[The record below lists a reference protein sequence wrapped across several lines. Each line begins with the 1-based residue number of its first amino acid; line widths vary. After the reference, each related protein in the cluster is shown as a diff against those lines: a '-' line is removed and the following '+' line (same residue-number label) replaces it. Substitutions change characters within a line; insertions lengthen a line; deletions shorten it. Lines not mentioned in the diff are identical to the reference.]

1 MRTTLAFLLVL
12 VIALVRTTPLR
23 AAEPSLYRSSDG
35 GRTWQPIDTSPA
47 VSSVFD
53 LFADPARP
61 SHLIL
66 ATDQSLWFSQD
77 GGVSWLQQPLP
88 GGADPETVYAIAADP
103 SQPGHLWASSERG
116 VWVSADSGASWRL
129 AGGDTPKA
137 VVLTATTSDGHA
149 RLFAGTSE
157 GLWVSDDDGSS
168 WRGDGDGLQGAAMAI
183 AVTPEGDLLVGTTVG
198 LFARATTEST
208 FSLVRGLPTG
218 GSRAAYVAPD
228 GTVYAA
234 VGSNLYRRENGW
246 VKLATLPLSTNGD
259 SPGIGAILKIDD
271 LLLLGTEHG
280 LHSSESW
287 KPVPPFDQRAYLE
300 VAALAADPADPSL
313 VYAGASTIP
322 NSIGYAKVGV
332 IPNAATV
339 EKPDDRLTFALLLVF
354 LLGGVFVAAH
364 MRRLTRAQAPAGDTI
379 ASEPPAEEPDERG
392 DALDDATPSPDA
404 P

>member
-1 MRTTLAFLLVL
+1 MRTALVL
-12 VIALVRTTPLR
+12 LFAMVVTLVRAPSLR

-35 GRTWQPIDTSPA
+35 GHTWQPVDTSPV

-53 LFADPARP
+53 VFADPAHP
-61 SHLIL
+61 GHLIL
-66 ATDQSLWFSQD
+66 ATDLSLWFSQD
-77 GGVSWLQQPLP
+77 GGISWVQRPLP
-88 GGADPETVYAIAADP
+88 GGPDPETVYALAADP
-103 SQPGHLWASSERG
+103 NQPSHVWAASERG
-116 VWVSADSGASWRL
+116 VWASVDSGATWRL
-129 AGGDTPKA
+129 AGDDTPKA
-137 VVLTATTSDGHA
+137 VALTATAADGHV
-149 RLFAGTSE
+149 RLYAGTSE
-157 GLWVSDDDGSS
+157 GLWASDDVGGT
-168 WRGDGDGLQGAAMAI
+168 WHGDGDGLQGAAMAI

-228 GTVYAA
+228 GTIYAA

-246 VKLATLPLSTNGD
+246 IKLATLPLAANGD
-259 SPGIGAILKIDD
+259 SPGIAAILKAED
-271 LLLLGTEHG
+271 LILLGTEHG

-300 VAALAADPADPSL
+300 VAALAADPADPSV
-313 VYAGASTIP
+313 VYAGASTVP

-339 EKPDDRLTFALLLVF
+339 ERPDDRLTFALLLVF
-354 LLGGVFVAAH
+354 LLGGVFVVYY
-364 MRRLTRAQAPAGDTI
+364 MRRLTRAQASAGDTI
-379 ASEPPAEEPDERG
+379 AAEPPAEEPDDRG
-392 DALDDATPSPDA
+392 DALDDPTPSPDA